1 MRKLI
6 FCALALPL
14 LLLNSCGN
22 GSKRQIIT
30 LSDVEFSYE
39 GPLYEGPNPAQYA
52 WKVDLKSLLK
62 DQYQDGMKIKGA
74 KLLTA
79 EIRDEE
85 CEDCYG
91 FDDIK
96 SLVLSFATNNKDV
109 PMQAVALLNP
119 IAADKQVQALNISEE
134 ADLTDYLNESE
145 VYIVLDSDLK
155 QDIEANLTLKAT
167 ITLELSFD

>member
-1 MRKLI
+1 MRKLLL
-6 FCALALPL
+6 CTLVLPL
-14 LLLNSCGN
+14 LLLSACGK
-22 GSKRQIIT
+22 GSKRQIVT

-52 WKVDLKSLLK
+52 WKVDLKTLLK

-79 EIRDEE
+79 EIHEEE

-119 IAADKQVQALNISEE
+119 ISAGKKVQALSISGE
-134 ADLTDYLNESE
+134 ADLTDYLNESD

-155 QDIEANLTLKAT
+155 QNIEANVTLKAT

>member
-1 MRKLI
+1 MRKLV
-6 FCALALPL
+6 FCAIALPL
-14 LLLNSCGN
+14 LLLNSCGK

-52 WKVDLKSLLK
+52 WKVDLKTLLK
-62 DQYQDGMKIKGA
+62 EQYQEGMKIKGA

-79 EIRDEE
+79 EIHEDE

-91 FDDIK
+91 FDAVK

-119 IAADKQVQALNISEE
+119 IAAGKKVQALNISGE
-134 ADLTDYLNESE
+134 ADLTDYLNESD

-155 QDIEANLTLKAT
+155 QDIDDNMTLKST